1 MPLDHEIRKR
11 RTFAIISHPD
21 AGKTTITEK
30 LLLYGGAIQMAG
42 TVKAK
47 RSKKFA
53 TSDWMEL
60 EKQRGISVTSSVM
73 SFPYA
78 NHAINLIDTPGH
90 QDFSEDTYRTL
101 TAVDSA
107 LMLIDCANGV
117 ETQTKKL
124 FEVCAMRKTPII
136 TFINKLDRPG
146 RDPFSLLEEIETVL
160 GIATYPATWPI
171 GMGDE
176 FRGVYHRKTREF
188 LIYEKNS
195 DRSRK
200 VPLKGLSLTD
210 PLVDQEL
217 GKEHAKALR
226 EDIELLDAAG
236 DEFDLQAYKEGK
248 LAPVFFGSALNNF
261 GVELLLEN
269 IVDLAPSPQARQ
281 SAQRIV
287 EPMEKD
293 FTAFVFKIQA
303 NMDPAHRDR
312 VAFMRICS
320 GKFERGMK
328 AHHVRM
334 GRLMRLGR
342 PTHFMAQDRS
352 LVDEAFAGDIV
363 GIHDP
368 GVFRI
373 GDSLSCG
380 ETLNFTGIP
389 VFAPEHFVRVE
400 LADPLKSKQLRKG
413 LDQLSEEGAVQVF
426 RPLHSNDQYLGVVGL
441 LQIDVVTYRLKA
453 EYGVDVN
460 MKALPYSA
468 ARWIFSDDKKALEAF
483 KTDQSHHIVLD
494 SYEKPTLLL
503 DYEWRLKFHQERHP
517 AIKFLQVSEAVQNT

>member
-1 MPLDHEIRKR
+1 MNLENEIKKR

-73 SFPYA
+73 SFPYETCS
-78 NHAINLIDTPGH
+78 INLIDTPGH

-107 LMLIDCANGV
+107 LMLIDASNGV

-124 FEVCAMRKTPII
+124 FEVCALRKTPVMS
-136 TFINKLDRPG
+136 FINKMDRPG
-146 RDPFSLLEEIETVL
+146 RDPFSLLEEIERVL
-160 GIATYPATWPI
+160 GIATYPITWPI
-171 GMGDE
+171 GIGDQ
-176 FRGVYHRKTREF
+176 FRGVYDRQTKEF
-188 LIYEKNS
+188 LLYDNS
-195 DRSRK
+195 GDRSRMAQ
-200 VPLKGLSLTD
+200 LEGISLD
-210 PLVDQEL
+210 SPRVDESLGTEL
-217 GKEHAKALR
+217 ASLLR
-226 EDIELLDAAG
+226 EEISLLDHAG
-236 DEFDLQAYKEGK
+236 DHFDHQAYLDGK

-261 GVELLLEN
+261 GIETLLKN
-269 IVDLAPSPQARQ
+269 IVALAPSPL
-281 SAQRIV
+281 QRKAV
-287 EPMEKD
+287 QRVVNPLEDK
-293 FTAFVFKIQA
+293 FSAFVFKIQA
-303 NMDPAHRDR
+303 NMDPSHRDR
-312 VAFMRICS
+312 VAFLRICS
-320 GKFERGMK
+320 GSFNRDMK

-334 GRLMRLGR
+334 NRLMRLGR

-368 GVFRI
+368 GLFRI
-373 GDSLSCG
+373 GDSLTNG
-380 ETLNFTGIP
+380 EVLNFTDIP

-400 LADPLKSKQLRKG
+400 LKDPLKSKQLRKG

-441 LQIDVVTYRLKA
+441 LQIDVVKYRIKA
-453 EYGVDVN
+453 EYGVEIN
-460 MKALPYSA
+460 MRALPYTA
-468 ARWIFSDDKKALEAF
+468 ARWIYSEDKKALEQF
-483 KTDQSHHIVLD
+483 KLDQAQHIVLD
-494 SYEKPTLLL
+494 SRENPTLLL
-503 DYEWRLKFHQERHP
+503 DYDWRLKFHEERNP
-517 AIKFLQVSEAVQNT
+517 ALKFAKTAEALF